1 MNSDTELLKA
11 VRDSFAGARLA
22 APLDATIARGRRL
35 RARRR
40 AAGVTGVACAAAV
53 AAGAGAGL
61 AGALAASPATS
72 PAVFH
77 TPSPATGAPDRLAA
91 WTVTRTPDGIVTI
104 LVRQLSDPAGLQ
116 RTLRADG
123 VPINVRFQGGTL
135 SDTPPMPRACTRAAL
150 PDKGAAELQGKILG
164 VPTETTLGSKV
175 ALVVHTTQIPK
186 GIGLNL
192 TLQDVVVAPPDYT
205 VGWSLGLVD
214 ATPACTG

>member
-116 RTLRADG
+116 RMLRADG
-123 VPINVRFQGGTL
+123 VPANVRFQGGTL
-135 SDTPPMPRACTRAAL
+135 SDTPPLPRGCKNPPMSDEANA
-150 PDKGAAELQGKILG
+150 KLQGRILG
-164 VPTETTLGSKV
+164 RPSGMGPPRSKV
-175 ALVVHTTQIPK
+175 ELAIHTAQIPK
-186 GIGLNL
+186 GIGLNI
-192 TLQDVVVAPPDYT
+192 T
-205 VGWSLGLVD
+205 VQMSANSYGSSLGLVE
-214 ATPACTG
+214 ATRACTGS

>member
-1 MNSDTELLKA
+1 MNRDTELLTA
-11 VRDSFAGARLA
+11 VRESFAGAHLA
-22 APLDATIARGRRL
+22 TPLDATIARGRRL

-40 AAGVTGVACAAAV
+40 VAGRAGIAGAAV
-53 AAGAGAGL
+53 VVVAAGAGL
-61 AGALAASPATS
+61 AGALTVSPATS

-77 TPSPATGAPDRLAA
+77 GPSPATGAPDRLAA

-164 VPTETTLGSKV
+164 VPTETTPGSKV